1 MSSSSVEDLPDQCK
15 DLFTQDGVLL
25 KACMGRPITDLN
37 SIGMLCIV
45 QNSDN
50 TKCIE
55 WRPLDLITIDSDTQ
69 DQEWAVVNTIGRRQR
84 TLSGNMTSDYATA
97 RARIIRIPLEDLK
110 SFRVTRNNQQLQLS
124 TKPGV
129 WQTTLY
135 FQHGNAEVF
144 MSNLKNHVKSAKT
157 RHDRNTYVVVE
168 PNTESQV
175 LNRSFAELDIFTEN
189 TTDVVWNLV
198 SNFKQRPYETTMEA
212 FSKLT
217 DIASFKYKVLNRSF
231 AELDMFTE
239 NTTDVVWNLVSNF
252 KQRPYETTMEAFSKL
267 TDIGDSFAELDMFT
281 ENTTDVV
288 WNLVSNFKQRPYETT
303 MEAFSKLTDIGEWYH
318 LIQINSSFKKIALN
332 RSFAELDMFTENTT
346 DVVWNLVSNFK
357 QRPYETTME
366 AFSKLTDIDDQ
377 PNQTRPNQTD
387 TTEPNRH
394 DRTKPTRPNQTD
406 TTEPNRHDRTK
417 PTRPTQPDP
426 AEPTRPGRT
435 NPTRPNQTVS
445 TEPTRPNQNSLI
457 QIHSLEFLNRSFA
470 ELDMFTENTTD
481 VVWNLVSNFKQRPYE
496 TTMEAFSKLT
506 DIVYYGNEAMNGK
519 RDVSE
524 EVADLLTKSMS
535 ALEDATT
542 VTAKDEYEVVS
553 VKPTLPPRPCIPR
566 GTPLSTEKWE
576 GLQDT
581 EGRIIEVEGVKQL
594 IFRGG
599 VAHSIRQSV
608 WKYLLDYY
616 PWHATHAELKVLQKK
631 RTEEYFSMK
640 LQWRSMTEGQEARFS
655 EYRDRKSLVEK
666 DVNRTDRTHP
676 FFAGDNNPNL
686 VVLQDILM
694 TYVMY
699 NFDLGYVQGMSDILA
714 PLLLL
719 LGNEVDSF
727 WCFVGFMDKIGMSD
741 ILAPLLLLLGNEVDS
756 FWCFV
761 GFMDKIVSIALLC
774 FLDR

>member
-1 MSSSSVEDLPDQCK
+1 MSSSSVDDIPDQCK

-37 SIGMLCIV
+37 SIGMLCIM
-45 QNSDN
+45 QNSDSS
-50 TKCIE
+50 KCIE

-217 DIASFKYKVLNRSF
+217 DI
-231 AELDMFTE
+231 
-239 NTTDVVWNLVSNF
+239 
-252 KQRPYETTMEAFSKL
+252 
-267 TDIGDSFAELDMFT
+267 
-281 ENTTDVV
+281 
-288 WNLVSNFKQRPYETT
+288 
-303 MEAFSKLTDIGEWYH
+303 
-318 LIQINSSFKKIALN
+318 
-332 RSFAELDMFTENTT
+332 
-346 DVVWNLVSNFK
+346 
-357 QRPYETTME
+357 
-366 AFSKLTDIDDQ
+366 
-377 PNQTRPNQTD
+377 
-387 TTEPNRH
+387 
-394 DRTKPTRPNQTD
+394 
-406 TTEPNRHDRTK
+406 
-417 PTRPTQPDP
+417 
-426 AEPTRPGRT
+426 
-435 NPTRPNQTVS
+435 
-445 TEPTRPNQNSLI
+445 
-457 QIHSLEFLNRSFA
+457 
-470 ELDMFTENTTD
+470 
-481 VVWNLVSNFKQRPYE
+481 
-496 TTMEAFSKLT
+496 
-506 DIVYYGNEAMNGK
+506 VYYGNEGMNGK

-542 VTAKDEYEVVS
+542 VTKNDGYEVIS

-566 GTPLSTEKWE
+566 GTPLSSEKWE

-581 EGRIIEVEGVKQL
+581 QGRIIEVEGVKQL

-608 WKYLLDYY
+608 WKYLLDYF
-616 PWHATHAELKVLQKK
+616 PWHATQMELKVIQKK

-676 FFAGDNNPNL
+676 FFAGENNPNL

-727 WCFVGFMDKIGMSD
+727 WCFVGFMDKIASNFDMDQAGMKQQLLQLQQLLVFCSPQLAAHLAEKDSANMYFCFRWLLVWFKREFSHRD
-741 ILAPLLLLLGNEVDS
+741 IMRLWEVLWTGLPCANFHLLICVAILDTEKDVVISKDY
-756 FWCFV
+756 
-761 GFMDKIVSIALLC
+761 GFTEILKHVNDLSMCLDVDKILSTAEGIYHQVISAPHLNDQIRVILGMPTVGTTSSTTSADTDAEPEPEASHNGTTNGTNGYREPSAV
-774 FLDR
+774 FGPDMEEVMYQIGLDMNF

>member
-1 MSSSSVEDLPDQCK
+1 MSSSSVDEITEQTK

-25 KACMGRPITDLN
+25 KAAMGRMVQDLN

-45 QNSDN
+45 QNGDG

-55 WRPLDLITIDSDTQ
+55 WRPNDLITIDSDTQ

-97 RARIIRIPLEDLK
+97 RARIIKIPLEDLK
-110 SFRVTRNNQQLQLS
+110 TFRVTRNNQQMQFS

-129 WQTTLY
+129 WQTTFY
-135 FQHGNAEVF
+135 FQHGNAEIFVAY
-144 MSNLKNHVKSAKT
+144 LKNHVKTAKT

-168 PNTESQV
+168 PNIETQV

-217 DIASFKYKVLNRSF
+217 DI
-231 AELDMFTE
+231 
-239 NTTDVVWNLVSNF
+239 
-252 KQRPYETTMEAFSKL
+252 
-267 TDIGDSFAELDMFT
+267 
-281 ENTTDVV
+281 
-288 WNLVSNFKQRPYETT
+288 
-303 MEAFSKLTDIGEWYH
+303 
-318 LIQINSSFKKIALN
+318 
-332 RSFAELDMFTENTT
+332 
-346 DVVWNLVSNFK
+346 
-357 QRPYETTME
+357 
-366 AFSKLTDIDDQ
+366 
-377 PNQTRPNQTD
+377 
-387 TTEPNRH
+387 
-394 DRTKPTRPNQTD
+394 
-406 TTEPNRHDRTK
+406 
-417 PTRPTQPDP
+417 
-426 AEPTRPGRT
+426 
-435 NPTRPNQTVS
+435 
-445 TEPTRPNQNSLI
+445 
-457 QIHSLEFLNRSFA
+457 
-470 ELDMFTENTTD
+470 
-481 VVWNLVSNFKQRPYE
+481 
-496 TTMEAFSKLT
+496 
-506 DIVYYGNEAMNGK
+506 VYYGNEGMNGK

-535 ALEDATT
+535 ALEDSTT
-542 VTAKDEYEVVS
+542 VTRTGEYEVVS

-581 EGRIIEVEGVKQL
+581 EGRVTEVEGVKQL

-616 PWHATHAELKVLQKK
+616 PWRMTHSELRSLQRK

-640 LQWRSMTEGQEARFS
+640 LQWRSMTDGQEARFS

-686 VVLQDILM
+686 IVLQDILM

-719 LGNEVDSF
+719 MGNEVDSF
-727 WCFVGFMDKIGMSD
+727 WCFVGFMDKIASNFDMDQAGMKHQ
-741 ILAPLLLLLGNEVDS
+741 LLQLQQLLLFASPELAQHLQQKDSGNMYFCFRWLLVWFKREFSHRDIMRLWEVLWTGLPCSNFHLLVCVAILDAEKDIFIS
-756 FWCFV
+756 KDY
-761 GFMDKIVSIALLC
+761 GFTEILKHVNDLSMCLDVDRILSSAEGIYHQVVSAPHLTDQIRIILGIPPLNTTTSTSSDEATTSNSVQQANGTGDGSAEAAERDMEEVMYQIG
-774 FLDR
+774 LDMNF